1 MEREGGN
8 GERIWKWRKRAFI
21 ELAPYQ
27 RNREEKKHT
36 NIKKNLRVNKH
47 VCFEPKWGIVVREN

>member
-1 MEREGGN
+1 MEDIMTDSILHRSLQ
-8 GERIWKWRKRAFI
+8 KLTFI
-21 ELAPYQ
+21 ELSQ

>member
-21 ELAPYQ
+21 ELAPSQ
-27 RNREEKKHT
+27 RNREET
-36 NIKKNLRVNKH
+36 NTQISKNKIKRT
-47 VCFEPKWGIVVREN
+47 